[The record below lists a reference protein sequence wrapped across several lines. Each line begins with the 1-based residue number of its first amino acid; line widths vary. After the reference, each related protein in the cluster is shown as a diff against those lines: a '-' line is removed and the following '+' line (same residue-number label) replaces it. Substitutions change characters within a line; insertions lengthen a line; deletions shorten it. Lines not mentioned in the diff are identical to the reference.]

1 MRWSYFLLLKTT
13 LVVGVWRTDLQGNSE
28 STALKGTTPWSI
40 SCDSAYPPGMSFLF
54 ASRSDPLVVRDQ
66 LMFLL
71 TSDLF
76 YSQFGPLQGMIFS
89 KSLLLIRLQH

>member
-1 MRWSYFLLLKTT
+1 MRWSYFLFLKTT

-28 STALKGTTPWSI
+28 STALKRTTPWSI
-40 SCDSAYPPGMSFLF
+40 SCDSAHPPGMSFPF

-71 TSDLF
+71 TSDCF
-76 YSQFGPLQGMIFS
+76 TV
-89 KSLLLIRLQH
+89 SLGHFRA